1 MWGLE
6 GRKEEYVPLWIT
18 AEEGP
23 GLRELQPLS
32 SWNVVQL
39 NALKKNNHKIALF
52 GALQY

>member
-23 GLRELQPLS
+23 GLRESYNHFHHEMLS
-32 SWNVVQL
+32 N
-39 NALKKNNHKIALF
+39 
-52 GALQY
+52 